1 MFRLKINYLSY
12 KSGGLMLENQDLGW
26 NTKDSPKKNK
36 VSHQGLEATPHY
48 HVNT

>member
-1 MFRLKINYLSY
+1 
-12 KSGGLMLENQDLGW
+12 MLENQDLGW

>member
-26 NTKDSPKKNK
+26 NTKDSPKK
-36 VSHQGLEATPHY
+36 QGVASRA
-48 HVNT
+48 